1 MPLHW
6 TITPLEHMVVCVFE
20 GVVTAD
26 DIVAYFAAI
35 GEAKALSYR
44 KIMDATRGE
53 CTASEAELARLA
65 AVMKASAAAG
75 TPGPVAIVTGS
86 SGNDGV
92 VRNFRTMTPKGRPLR
107 TFRSIHAARLWLD
120 SQPLGRPA

>member
-20 GVVTAD
+20 GAVTVD
-26 DIVAYFAAI
+26 DIIAYFAAI

-53 CTASEAELARLA
+53 CTLSEAELARLSELI
-65 AVMKASAAAG
+65 KAAASGG
-75 TPGPVAIVTGS
+75 TPGPVAIVTG
-86 SGNDGV
+86 
-92 VRNFRTMTPKGRPLR
+92 
-107 TFRSIHAARLWLD
+107 
-120 SQPLGRPA
+120 